1 MGRGAHPIGRG
12 PRVVCGVLECRI
24 MQVDKK
30 ADPWKQVRV
39 GIYVTDNRK
48 QKKAE

>member
-1 MGRGAHPIGRG
+1 MGVAL
-12 PRVVCGVLECRI
+12 VLYAACLNAALCRST
-24 MQVDKK
+24 KK

>member
-1 MGRGAHPIGRG
+1 MRKLN
-12 PRVVCGVLECRI
+12 PR
-24 MQVDKK
+24 QVDKK

>member
-1 MGRGAHPIGRG
+1 MSAKQLARNMRKLNPK
-12 PRVVCGVLECRI
+12 
-24 MQVDKK
+24 QVDKK